1 MGFKGK
7 VPILILTVML
17 LASCFILS
25 SVTGTT
31 AASPK
36 TITVPDD
43 FPTIK
48 EAVDNANAGDTVYV
62 KAGTYNITEQGYV
75 SFYTFVCLSIN
86 KPISFIGENCDNTFI
101 MAIENYPLP
110 FGTGIRVNAD
120 DVTISGFTITSN
132 YLAVSLSGNNNV
144 LANSIIKQTSTMVA
158 IGAANG
164 ATVKSNLIEG
174 AGHGIG
180 IHAGSNTT
188 ISNNTIQNLDVGITS
203 YSYEYDQKIFD
214 NTIANNDIGLK
225 NLTAPALFYSNNI
238 LNCSKYSLTLGS
250 SENVAASNN
259 YWGTTDE
266 TVIAASIYDHKNDP
280 SLGTVSFTPFLTSPN
295 TGSLFPEVRPYCLT
309 AAIAIIITV
318 TLVVVFLK
326 HKRHTPIGSA
336 NMTYPS

>member
-1 MGFKGK
+1 MATNAKL
-7 VPILILTVML
+7 PTLLLTVLL
-17 LASCFILS
+17 LASCFVLC
-25 SVTGTT
+25 SVTGIAV
-31 AASPK
+31 AASR

-250 SENVAASNN
+250 SENLDATNN
-259 YWGTTDE
+259 YWGTTNQTTIE
-266 TVIAASIYDHKNDP
+266 NSIYDHKNDP
-280 SLGTVSFTPFLTSPN
+280 SLGTVNFTPFLTSPSN
-295 TGSLFPEVRPYCLT
+295 GSLIPEVLAYYQ
-309 AAIAIIITV
+309 IAVIVIITAV
-318 TLVVVFLK
+318 TLVVVFLIR
-326 HKRHTPIGSA
+326 KRNTHVKQCQ
-336 NMTYPS
+336 